1 MQNFLN
7 FENKRG
13 DSMKWAAVN
22 EAKLPTVTAY
32 WVAAL
37 VLVLAV
43 LSRFFPHPDNV
54 SPMLAASLV
63 AGLVLGRGRTLQA
76 TLMTAVAMV
85 ISDIVI
91 GFHSTALF
99 VYAGMGLA
107 ALVSSLAAPWILSSP
122 NAANRLGRSLLSSA
136 LASIGGSFIFFLIS
150 NLGVWLVGELY
161 PMTVSGFVE
170 CYVMAIPFFVK
181 SLLGDFVFGTVMLV
195 AVSSA
200 ILRFRETLRLSYAR

>member
-1 MQNFLN
+1 MQNSSN

-13 DSMKWAAVN
+13 ESMKWAAVN

-37 VLVLAV
+37 VLALAV
-43 LSRFFPHPDNV
+43 MSRFFPHPDNV

-76 TLMTAVAMV
+76 TLMTALAM
-85 ISDIVI
+85 ILSDIVI

-107 ALVSSLAAPWILSSP
+107 ALVSSQAAPWILSSP
-122 NAANRLGRSLLSSA
+122 QIANRFGRSLLSSA
-136 LASIGGSFIFFLIS
+136 LASIAGSFIFFLIS

-161 PMTVSGFVE
+161 PMTVSGFVA
-170 CYVMAIPFFVK
+170 CYAMALPFFVK
-181 SLLGDFVFGTVMLV
+181 SLLGDFVFGTAMLV

-200 ILRFRETLRLSYAR
+200 VVRFRGVLRLSYAR